1 MLQNIRDTTYPVS
14 GLFHAFHNTM
24 RGRQPEAAP
33 AFLRSP
39 NGSGDLKSR
48 YVMSIKFSILTAW

>member
-1 MLQNIRDTTYPVS
+1 MLQNIWGTTYPIG
-14 GLFHAFHNTM
+14 GLFHAFYNTV

-33 AFLRSP
+33 AFLRGR

-48 YVMSIKFSILTAW
+48 YVMSIKFSTLTAW

>member
-1 MLQNIRDTTYPVS
+1 MLQNIWGTTYPVG

-48 YVMSIKFSILTAW
+48 YVTSIKFST